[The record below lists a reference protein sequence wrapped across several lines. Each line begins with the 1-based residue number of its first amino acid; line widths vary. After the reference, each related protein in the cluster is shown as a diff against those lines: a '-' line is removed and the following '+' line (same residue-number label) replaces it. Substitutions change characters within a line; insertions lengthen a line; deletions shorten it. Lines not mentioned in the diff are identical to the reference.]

1 MNSKAAYL
9 CMTQT
14 GYGTRLTARMKPLY
28 RYLFAAM
35 LPAAALSPM
44 YASSPA
50 DTTAVTAKAPLP
62 LPATGY
68 EGRLLRSE
76 FMSYTIRQN
85 AANDDREAEWN
96 YLPVENFTQS
106 RTADGDIVY
115 TATVELPEFWAD
127 RIIMLHCEG
136 GRLSL
141 IHI

>member
-106 RTADGDIVY
+106 RTAD
-115 TATVELPEFWAD
+115 
-127 RIIMLHCEG
+127 
-136 GRLSL
+136 
-141 IHI
+141 

>member
-76 FMSYTIRQN
+76 FIDISI
-85 AANDDREAEWN
+85 
-96 YLPVENFTQS
+96 LPFYIMYEN
-106 RTADGDIVY
+106 IKK
-115 TATVELPEFWAD
+115 
-127 RIIMLHCEG
+127 RIIIINYSVILPI
-136 GRLSL
+136 LNW
-141 IHI
+141 